1 MKPELPINP
10 YQPPESAVDGP
21 SDGQH
26 VRMARRPASVVW
38 TIVVFGFYSFITL
51 WKYGEAIASRGF
63 QEVVQTQTLWSF
75 PVLILVGFAVSLLG
89 RRKLSHRVISVILC
103 WCTIRGVMF
112 SWANWV
118 QVEDKRQHLLDNSL
132 QLTIAAALLYL
143 FYRYIFGP
151 PTRTYYGYTPTSE
164 HSIGK

>member
-10 YQPPESAVDGP
+10 YQPPESAVGGA
-21 SDGQH
+21 SDAQH
-26 VRMARRPASVVW
+26 ARMARRPASVAW

-51 WKYGEAIASRGF
+51 WKYAKAIASRGF
-63 QEVVQTQTLWSF
+63 WEVVQTQTPWNFL
-75 PVLILVGFAVSLLG
+75 VLILVGFAVSLFG
-89 RRKLSHRVISVILC
+89 RRKLSHRVISVIIC

-112 SWANWV
+112 SWASWM
-118 QVEDKRQHLLDNSL
+118 QVADKRQHLLDNSL

-143 FYRYIFGP
+143 FYRYIFGQP
-151 PTRTYYGYTPTSE
+151 ARTYYGYTPTPE